1 MRIYLNHRFVAE
13 KKAVVSVFDHGF
25 LYGDG
30 IFETLRA
37 YEGRLFRLD
46 EHVLRLKESAEWLKI
61 VLPYTL
67 PVLRRLLVQALAINH
82 LKNAL
87 IRICIS
93 RGTGPIGLDPALC
106 RKPTL
111 VIIPRV
117 FNGCPPTQYRNGL
130 KVAIASVRRTPPQAL
145 NPRIKSMNFLNN
157 ILAKIQAKE
166 NHADEGLMLSL
177 DGYLTEGS
185 VSNLF
190 LIKRRRLYTSAAGLG
205 ILEGI
210 TRRVV
215 IELAKKN
222 RIPLHETRL
231 RPSDL
236 YKADECFLTN
246 TSMEIMPVV
255 KADGIKIGDGKPGPS
270 TRFLKEAY
278 REQVRI
284 ECGV

>member
-13 KKAVVSVFDHGF
+13 TKAVVSVFDHGF

-30 IFETLRA
+30 VFETVRA

-46 EHVLRLKESAEWLKI
+46 EHLTRLKESARGLNI
-61 VLPYTL
+61 TL
-67 PVLRRLLVQALAINH
+67 PRTLPAWHRLLYQTLAINH

-87 IRICIS
+87 VRITVS

-111 VIIPRV
+111 VIIPRA
-117 FNGCPPTQYRNGL
+117 FNGCPETPHRKGW
-130 KVAIASVRRTPPQAL
+130 KVAIASVRRTPSQAL

-157 ILAKIQAKE
+157 ILAKIQAKG

-190 LIKRRRLYTSAAGLG
+190 LIKRRRLYTPAAGLG

-210 TRRVV
+210 TRQVV
-215 IELAKKN
+215 IELAKEN

-255 KADGIKIGDGKPGPS
+255 KADGMKIGDGKPGPI
-270 TRFLKEAY
+270 TRHLHEAY
-278 REQVRI
+278 RAQVRF
-284 ECGV
+284 ECGI

>member
-1 MRIYLNHRFVAE
+1 MRIYLNRRFVAE

-30 IFETLRA
+30 VFETLRA
-37 YEGRLFRLD
+37 YEGRFFRLD
-46 EHVLRLKESAEWLKI
+46 EHLTRLKESAKGLKI
-61 VLPYTL
+61 TL
-67 PVLRRLLVQALAINH
+67 PHTRPALHRLLYQTLAINH

-87 IRICIS
+87 VRITIS

-111 VIIPRV
+111 VIIPRA
-117 FNGCPPTQYRNGL
+117 FNGCSPIQYRKGL
-130 KVAIASVRRTPPQAL
+130 KVAVVSVRRTPSQAL
-145 NPRIKSMNFLNN
+145 DSRIKSMNFLNN

-190 LIKRRRLYTSAAGLG
+190 LIKRRRLYTPAAGLG

-210 TRRVV
+210 TRQGV
-215 IELAKKN
+215 IELAKEN

-236 YKADECFLTN
+236 YRADECFLTN

-255 KADGIKIGDGKPGPS
+255 KADGIKIGDGKPGPT

-278 REQVRI
+278 RERVRL
-284 ECGV
+284 ECGA